1 MKIYSAPLILF
12 FIISV
17 PSVSSQSEGTCVGR
31 CGQGYVRSDPCHC
44 DYNCMSYLEC
54 CTDYKKVCTTEGSC
68 KGRCHEGF
76 IRGQACDCDPTCE
89 RFGRC
94 CSDYKEHCV
103 KPTEPPQTPPPSRDR
118 TDPDERDKPLKPTKK
133 PKDRIPEDIPED
145 RIQKDEAFPD
155 RAKKRPLDKTDPSK
169 STPNVAQPSKKT
181 NKRIPRRTTKKRNNL
196 SPGEDTEDPYERKV
210 PSASRK
216 KILSKKNKK
225 NPKYYYP
232 KRPRKKKQRNY
243 VDYDD
248 EEEDFDQRR
257 SPPKNKK
264 RPSKKSPKTPI
275 KKKVV
280 VESEEEIEESEENE
294 SSSSFSSSS
303 SSSSVKGSKK
313 TKKLRKNQ
321 RKNEDDPD
329 NPDKDPR
336 DPNRTPKDK
345 HNKSKKP
352 KTPKDGDDDP
362 ESRPKEKT
370 PEDRD
375 RNPTRG
381 RGTGDDPKDRD
392 RPDKEPTPDDRD
404 RSPTRGRGT
413 GDDPKDRNRP
423 DKEPTPDDRDRNP
436 TRGTGTGDDP
446 KDRDR
451 PDKEK
456 TPEDKDRNPTRGRGT
471 GDDPKDRDRPDK
483 EPTPDDKDKNPKKP
497 KGTGD
502 DPDDP
507 NSPPKAPNQRDP
519 DDGNKPR
526 KPKGKDGDDPDGTGK
541 PPKRPNPKDKKKPK
555 ETSSLEIEENIEERS
570 DANNANREDSRSL
583 SNQRSTRKRSP
594 ARKKPKRLGD
604 DTDDPDDDGRP
615 RKPKSPKEKEG
626 VDPDNRGKPPK
637 NDAPEDPSPSD
648 KGKKKPNPNSPNRK
662 KDRPTDEDD
671 EPSKPGKGKNPKRKP
686 NTKAI
691 SKIKKKVDSE
701 EERQETVESE
711 FQSSSQSS
719 SSHSRSKSTSRR
731 LTGKNKKNLL
741 DKKKKFPEDPPED
754 PLMPPKKRKDKDS
767 PLTPEPTFPDEGSG
781 DNGSGMDFL
790 PTTTPTRTLMVNST
804 TAASPTTAETNST
817 KETINATTSPTGNPD
832 VTSDKAKPT
841 TASILPTKEEPEK
854 TTNVMKASTQSPT
867 TEDITTAKSTSTDT
881 PQSKDTKH
889 TTAMNEMEASD
900 IVTHSTVAGNIND
913 VTTIPSQDEGSK
925 INTRT
930 SATSP
935 PILTKIATTETID
948 GKYGIESTSNTDILL
963 NDETHDEINKET
975 SPYPISKDITAE
987 STARTSTI
995 VESSTESIRA
1005 TPEDSRTLEPRV
1017 VSLEA
1022 TSSLT
1027 ENLVTLP
1034 TIHSTEENKS
1044 SPPPAHSTVTTDLCP
1059 TCTDPCPTCTE
1070 SKNSIIPTEN
1080 NANKMLSTLVPTE
1093 PSQDSKT
1100 EIDKNTPRDEK
1111 TIPPDTMDTIETFP
1125 TGKPTVQSTAGTTAE
1140 SLRKSETSSEQ
1151 SRLTSEAMH
1160 LPTEKKILSTF
1171 ETLKEKQTPFDI
1183 TSMQTTPKQST
1194 GQTIGTDI
1202 KSIGPTVAKT
1212 SSSMHSTEDT
1222 RESRLTSETSASTTI
1237 ENKPLTEDV
1246 TSQVGTLFTT
1256 TMKVIEST
1264 TDRTAILTSI
1274 NNVDSITEKTIQFS
1288 SPAMVTE
1295 DEKSTAQIHST
1306 PLPKDFITQETPK
1319 EEAINIEE
1327 TSTHSPDITVS
1338 IDVTVSPDAKPTESI
1353 YKTTYLQEG
1362 TPSIGT
1368 TSTEKLP
1375 TQDKSPVPTSVE
1387 IGEALKSTADQP
1399 TPTITTETLSEAAD
1413 VQFTEKPTTSMPSTV
1428 EEDQLSTVE
1437 TNKSPSVERSD
1448 PTSEDNR
1455 VTSNTEQINTMQ
1467 TTDSTKQP
1475 NTDDVN
1481 STLLPSKTTAIESA
1495 STAENIEIEKGT
1507 TATSSDPTD
1516 AAKDNTITSNA
1527 EQTITLPTTD
1537 ITRQQDTEDSQST
1550 SPTIETSAIEL
1561 AMTSENMEK
1570 GTTTPSS
1577 DPTDTSKD
1585 NTIISNTAQ
1594 TITLQTT
1601 DVTKPQG
1608 TDDILTTLIPT
1619 KITTIELASTAE
1631 NLETGTTATSSNPT
1645 DTSTDNIITSNTAQ
1659 AIILS
1664 TTEITKPQ
1672 STNYIHSTVPDS
1684 DTTAI
1689 ESATT
1694 AENTETGITTS
1705 NDPTVTSKDNIITS
1719 NTAQAITLPTTDTT
1733 RQQVTKDI
1741 QSTSPAIETTAK
1753 ELAMTSENMEVEK
1766 GTTTPSSDPT
1776 DTSRDNTITSNTE
1789 QTITMPTTDVT
1800 KPQGTDDILTTTI
1813 QTKITTA
1820 ELATSDVNIEKGTT
1834 ATSSDPTDTSKSN
1847 TAETST
1853 SQTTD
1858 ITIPQNT
1865 DDYQTT
1871 LPPSKTTAN
1880 ELATTVK
1887 NIELREGSTTTS
1899 SDPTDTSKDNIIR
1912 SNTAQTTTD
1921 VTKPQSTDDIQST
1934 LLPTKI
1940 TTIELATT
1948 DENIGK
1954 GTTTSSDPTDTSK
1967 DNIITSNTEQTILQT
1982 TDITKPQGT
1991 DNILTTLLPS
2001 KITTIELAS
2010 TAENIEE
2017 KGSTATS
2024 SDLTDTSKDNT
2035 VTSNT
2040 EQTMTLQTT
2049 DGTKPQSTDDI
2060 QSTIIPIKITTIELV
2075 STAENMEEGKGSTA
2089 TSSDPTDTSRDNTIT
2104 SNTAQ
2109 TVTLP
2114 ATDITKQ
2121 QENDIQSTVPD
2132 SKTAAIESATT
2143 AENIEEKGSTAIS
2156 SDPTDTSKDNTVT
2169 SNTEQTITLATTDVT
2184 KPQGTD
2190 DILTTLLPTKITT
2203 KELVTTA
2210 ENIEKGST
2218 EISSDP
2224 TDTSKDDRVT
2234 SNTEQTITLPT
2245 TDITKPQTTDDIQST
2260 IIPTRI
2266 TTIELVSTDE
2276 NTEGKG
2282 TTTPSDSTDTS
2293 KDDTITSNTA
2303 QTITLP
2309 ATDITKQQD
2318 NDIQSTVP
2326 DSKTAAIESATTA
2339 ENIETGIATTS
2350 SDPTDTSKDD
2360 TITSNTEQ
2368 TITLPA
2374 TDITKQQDNDIQST
2388 VPDSKTAAI
2397 ESATT
2402 AENIETGI
2410 ATTSSDPTDTSKD
2423 DTITS
2428 NTAQTI
2434 TLPATD
2440 ITKQQ
2445 DNEIQSTVP
2454 DSKTA
2459 DLESATTAENI
2470 ETGIATTS
2478 SDPTDTSKD
2487 NIITSNTEQTITLP
2501 TTDIAKSQS
2510 TDDIQTTIIP
2520 TKITTIELV
2529 STAENMEGKGST
2541 AISSDPTD
2549 TSNAQQTITLQTT
2562 DITKPQGTDDIQ
2574 STLLPTKITS
2584 LELASTAENSETGTT
2599 AISSDPTDTST
2610 DDIITS
2616 NTAQAITLP
2625 TTDITIPQSTDDRSD
2640 SDTTA
2645 IESATTDENT
2655 ETGTAT
2661 SSDPTDTSKDN
2672 IITSNTAQAITM
2684 PTTDITKPQSTDD
2697 IQSTLI
2703 TTKITTVELASTAE
2717 NIEEKVTTATSSDPT
2732 DTFKDNTVTSNAEQT
2747 ITLQTTD
2754 ITKPQNADDIQST
2767 LLPTK
2772 ITSIELATT
2781 EENMEVKKGTTTS
2794 SDSSPHSSSSE
2805 QALTPTTATINT
2817 KDIYSTISDTEVSVL
2832 ETKTT
2837 NEIQTEG
2844 IDDTSQ
2850 MPDQTPHVTMELES
2864 IASTT
2869 MQSLLVSDATEH
2881 PHGSSMHP
2889 TSLPNDIQTDIL
2901 STVSKP
2907 ESDSHTVSPT
2917 GDTDYDTSK
2926 DPNEKQTINVQTIKD
2941 PTIIPLTGIT
2951 DSLFHFATS
2960 DKPTPSDAPESQT
2973 TDVSPTDSL
2982 FKETNTEP
2990 LEETFSSVT
2999 AVDRV
3004 TSSVVSRETVDVS
3017 SVETSMSTVTPTEDQ
3032 TSTSTDSTQ
3041 SSTTL
3046 APTETDTSSMF
3057 SSSSLDNPTPS
3068 VAGTLHTTQG
3078 PHTLGQV
3085 SKEQSESTSTDIS
3098 DQPLSNVPTVSG
3110 STGETART
3118 INPTLSIGSSEE
3130 PMITPVGPSTVA
3142 VGTEELPL
3150 SKEQMSTITEAPMLL
3165 STQDTQETSPVSRMS
3180 LSETSNHPFVSKENT
3195 LKYGLVTGETTAD
3208 QLQTSIS
3215 TIVAE
3220 EAIVT
3225 TEGADGFTTMLDRD
3239 STADQSDS
3247 VTRNAEVSISDK
3259 TNPMT
3264 TQLSNQGEIAID
3276 STYTIVDMA
3285 KSTIAPTKND
3295 TPLSTSFKLLDKLY
3309 ATGGTADPSS
3319 DKPLSNMGTTISQGL
3334 HTHSTLPHTTSEIQ
3348 DYEESSIVSTLKT
3361 PQDQSTTDSSG
3372 KSPTTV
3378 SQETTNSPSYSTN
3391 PVDPTKQSLPITD
3404 NATTQK
3410 SEQAQTKE
3418 ITTQKEI
3425 TVITETTTRISDQTT
3440 LPKITTKGPSA
3451 EAKEKIT
3458 TEQPVYQTTQIPEE
3472 EPEFTTMRPRKPR
3485 PTPTKRVAIKTTTKP
3500 TGKDDIETST
3510 KTARPTKTPKPRG
3523 YTTSRPMEPEDMED
3537 TKTNKP
3543 TTNPYHVC
3551 DLLKD
3556 EAIKLRISDYDL
3568 KNIIQICTE
3577 MQQQYPLVST
3587 PSPDVKQPNADDRNI
3602 PTSIPYVIPN
3612 GNPQPGARIIQI
3624 VEEINRRMNGYPMPN
3639 ITGVHTYTIH
3649 RPSKWQLL
3657 FNTIKSANDPQ
3668 KNLCI
3673 GQPADGMTT
3682 LQNGSMVVF
3691 RGQYFWMLNQG
3702 GVIESPRKITEV
3714 WGIPSPIDT
3723 VFTRCNCGG
3732 KTFFFKGPRYWR
3744 FTNDVVDPGY
3754 PKEIIKGFGGLS
3766 GKVTA
3771 VLPVAGFRTRPES
3784 VYFFKPSGTVQKYTF
3799 RQEQTKR
3806 CTKKKR
3812 PSVEYPVYTQRV
3824 QTVRYRYPRAIM
3836 RHRIQIHRTFS
3847 TVQQPLGLLHQE
3859 TTVRQ
3864 TWRGVPNNIVSAVS
3878 LPNYQKPD
3886 GFDYYVFTKDKYY
3899 NINMSSKV
3907 AVKQPPGAEQ
3917 TTTKDWYKCKE

>member
-133 PKDRIPEDIPED
+133 PKDRIPEDIPE
-145 RIQKDEAFPD
+145 
-155 RAKKRPLDKTDPSK
+155 
-169 STPNVAQPSKKT
+169 
-181 NKRIPRRTTKKRNNL
+181 
-196 SPGEDTEDPYERKV
+196 
-210 PSASRK
+210 
-216 KILSKKNKK
+216 
-225 NPKYYYP
+225 
-232 KRPRKKKQRNY
+232 
-243 VDYDD
+243 
-248 EEEDFDQRR
+248 
-257 SPPKNKK
+257 
-264 RPSKKSPKTPI
+264 
-275 KKKVV
+275 
-280 VESEEEIEESEENE
+280 
-294 SSSSFSSSS
+294 
-303 SSSSVKGSKK
+303 
-313 TKKLRKNQ
+313 
-321 RKNEDDPD
+321 
-329 NPDKDPR
+329 
-336 DPNRTPKDK
+336 
-345 HNKSKKP
+345 
-352 KTPKDGDDDP
+352 
-362 ESRPKEKT
+362 
-370 PEDRD
+370 
-375 RNPTRG
+375 
-381 RGTGDDPKDRD
+381 
-392 RPDKEPTPDDRD
+392 
-404 RSPTRGRGT
+404 
-413 GDDPKDRNRP
+413 
-423 DKEPTPDDRDRNP
+423 
-436 TRGTGTGDDP
+436 
-446 KDRDR
+446 
-451 PDKEK
+451 
-456 TPEDKDRNPTRGRGT
+456 
-471 GDDPKDRDRPDK
+471 

-507 NSPPKAPNQRDP
+507 NSPPK
-519 DDGNKPR
+519 G
-526 KPKGKDGDDPDGTGK
+526 
-541 PPKRPNPKDKKKPK
+541 PNPKDKKKPK

-3348 DYEESSIVSTLKT
+3348 DYEESSIGRQDLDGSTAQNVPINTASIIETIVTNTKHTSEIDTSTTYLNLHKPSFNFTVSTLKT

>member
-133 PKDRIPEDIPED
+133 PKDRIPEDIPE
-145 RIQKDEAFPD
+145 
-155 RAKKRPLDKTDPSK
+155 
-169 STPNVAQPSKKT
+169 
-181 NKRIPRRTTKKRNNL
+181 
-196 SPGEDTEDPYERKV
+196 
-210 PSASRK
+210 
-216 KILSKKNKK
+216 
-225 NPKYYYP
+225 
-232 KRPRKKKQRNY
+232 
-243 VDYDD
+243 
-248 EEEDFDQRR
+248 
-257 SPPKNKK
+257 
-264 RPSKKSPKTPI
+264 
-275 KKKVV
+275 
-280 VESEEEIEESEENE
+280 
-294 SSSSFSSSS
+294 
-303 SSSSVKGSKK
+303 
-313 TKKLRKNQ
+313 
-321 RKNEDDPD
+321 
-329 NPDKDPR
+329 
-336 DPNRTPKDK
+336 
-345 HNKSKKP
+345 
-352 KTPKDGDDDP
+352 
-362 ESRPKEKT
+362 
-370 PEDRD
+370 
-375 RNPTRG
+375 
-381 RGTGDDPKDRD
+381 
-392 RPDKEPTPDDRD
+392 
-404 RSPTRGRGT
+404 
-413 GDDPKDRNRP
+413 
-423 DKEPTPDDRDRNP
+423 
-436 TRGTGTGDDP
+436 
-446 KDRDR
+446 
-451 PDKEK
+451 
-456 TPEDKDRNPTRGRGT
+456 
-471 GDDPKDRDRPDK
+471 

-3348 DYEESSIVSTLKT
+3348 DYEESSIGRQDLDGSTAQNVPINTASIIETIVTNTKHTSEIDTSTTYLNLHKPSFNFTVSTLKT

>member
-133 PKDRIPEDIPED
+133 PKDRIPEDIPE
-145 RIQKDEAFPD
+145 
-155 RAKKRPLDKTDPSK
+155 
-169 STPNVAQPSKKT
+169 
-181 NKRIPRRTTKKRNNL
+181 
-196 SPGEDTEDPYERKV
+196 G
-210 PSASRK
+210 
-216 KILSKKNKK
+216 
-225 NPKYYYP
+225 
-232 KRPRKKKQRNY
+232 
-243 VDYDD
+243 
-248 EEEDFDQRR
+248 
-257 SPPKNKK
+257 
-264 RPSKKSPKTPI
+264 
-275 KKKVV
+275 
-280 VESEEEIEESEENE
+280 
-294 SSSSFSSSS
+294 
-303 SSSSVKGSKK
+303 
-313 TKKLRKNQ
+313 
-321 RKNEDDPD
+321 
-329 NPDKDPR
+329 
-336 DPNRTPKDK
+336 
-345 HNKSKKP
+345 
-352 KTPKDGDDDP
+352 
-362 ESRPKEKT
+362 
-370 PEDRD
+370 
-375 RNPTRG
+375 
-381 RGTGDDPKDRD
+381 
-392 RPDKEPTPDDRD
+392 
-404 RSPTRGRGT
+404 
-413 GDDPKDRNRP
+413 
-423 DKEPTPDDRDRNP
+423 
-436 TRGTGTGDDP
+436 
-446 KDRDR
+446 
-451 PDKEK
+451 
-456 TPEDKDRNPTRGRGT
+456 
-471 GDDPKDRDRPDK
+471 
-483 EPTPDDKDKNPKKP
+483 
-497 KGTGD
+497 
-502 DPDDP
+502 
-507 NSPPKAPNQRDP
+507 
-519 DDGNKPR
+519 
-526 KPKGKDGDDPDGTGK
+526 
-541 PPKRPNPKDKKKPK
+541 PNPKDKKKPK

-3348 DYEESSIVSTLKT
+3348 DYEESSIGRQDLDGSTAQNVPINTASIIETIVTNTKHTSEIDTSTTYLNLHKPSFNFTVSTLKT

>member
-145 RIQKDEAFPD
+145 
-155 RAKKRPLDKTDPSK
+155 
-169 STPNVAQPSKKT
+169 
-181 NKRIPRRTTKKRNNL
+181 
-196 SPGEDTEDPYERKV
+196 
-210 PSASRK
+210 
-216 KILSKKNKK
+216 
-225 NPKYYYP
+225 
-232 KRPRKKKQRNY
+232 
-243 VDYDD
+243 
-248 EEEDFDQRR
+248 
-257 SPPKNKK
+257 
-264 RPSKKSPKTPI
+264 
-275 KKKVV
+275 
-280 VESEEEIEESEENE
+280 
-294 SSSSFSSSS
+294 
-303 SSSSVKGSKK
+303 
-313 TKKLRKNQ
+313 
-321 RKNEDDPD
+321 
-329 NPDKDPR
+329 
-336 DPNRTPKDK
+336 PNRTPKDK

-362 ESRPKEKT
+362 ESRP
-370 PEDRD
+370 
-375 RNPTRG
+375 
-381 RGTGDDPKDRD
+381 
-392 RPDKEPTPDDRD
+392 
-404 RSPTRGRGT
+404 
-413 GDDPKDRNRP
+413 
-423 DKEPTPDDRDRNP
+423 
-436 TRGTGTGDDP
+436 
-446 KDRDR
+446 
-451 PDKEK
+451 
-456 TPEDKDRNPTRGRGT
+456 
-471 GDDPKDRDRPDK
+471 K

-3348 DYEESSIVSTLKT
+3348 DYEESSIGRQDLDGSTAQNVPINTASIIETIVTNTKHTSEIDTSTTYLNLHKPSFNFTVSTLKT